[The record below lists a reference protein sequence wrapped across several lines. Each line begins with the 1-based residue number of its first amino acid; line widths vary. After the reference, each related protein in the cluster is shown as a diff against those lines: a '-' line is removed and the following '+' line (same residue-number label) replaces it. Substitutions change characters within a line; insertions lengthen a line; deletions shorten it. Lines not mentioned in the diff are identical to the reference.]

1 MNNLSNNMF
10 DGVYFYFSERLEEQF
25 DDNLV
30 IKAAEQANI
39 PIWDTLKWQ
48 LQHHIYNQLKEDC

>member
-1 MNNLSNNMF
+1 MF

-25 DDNLV
+25 DDDLV
-30 IKAAEQANI
+30 IKAAEQVNI

>member
-1 MNNLSNNMF
+1 MF
-10 DGVYFYFSERLEEQF
+10 DDVCFYFFERLEEQF
-25 DDNLV
+25 DDDLV
-30 IKAAEQANI
+30 YKAAIQINN